1 MREDDLYYFLLESS
15 FGLSMAA
22 LWQHMRVQLS
32 SSGYGFYEQSD
43 MFFRLLAWLI
53 EQGKIK
59 LACDGEFLSARKK
72 GTDLFLRSTRRTG
85 KINLSPC
92 PLVPLSPCPLVP
104 LSPCPLVP
112 FFPFPFFLWVRLIL
126 D

>member
-59 LACDGEFLSARKK
+59 LACDGEFLSGAK
-72 GTDLFLRSTRRTG
+72 GDQVDLLKDAWPNNPGEDDLDGYGYWFLIEAPAGVVWIAEDGRE
-85 KINLSPC
+85 I
-92 PLVPLSPCPLVP
+92 
-104 LSPCPLVP
+104 
-112 FFPFPFFLWVRLIL
+112 WA
-126 D
+126 